1 MLLQEI
7 KRASQKGL
15 IPTICGRL
23 GDLATI
29 DSKFDIAITVACPQL
44 DHIVVHTYYFCFH
57 YNNSNSDALKCIEYL
72 KVSKLGRCTF
82 SIVERVPIEVKQF
95 INKEYIPPKRSQR
108 LFDLLKFKNELF
120 KPIFYNFLRDTLV
133 AETLQEAT
141 YTAFNTG
148 SRKRVVTLDGKL
160 IEGTGIISGGGR
172 SRKGGMASSFKNEI
186 TQEELIKLKA
196 EKLNL
201 QQALSEGEA
210 AS

>member
-7 KRASQKGL
+7 KRASQRGL

-29 DSKFDIAITVACPQL
+29 DSKFDVAITVACPQL
-44 DHIVVHTYYFCFH
+44 DHIVVHTYFYYLCPN
-57 YNNSNSDALKCIEYL
+57 NNSNSDALKCIEYL

-82 SIVERVPIEVKQF
+82 SIVERVPIEVQQF

-172 SRKGGMASSFKNEI
+172 ARKGDGILF
-186 TQEELIKLKA
+186 
-196 EKLNL
+196 
-201 QQALSEGEA
+201 
-210 AS
+210 